1 MILIW
6 LSKYISELRIVE
18 IRELI
23 KCMLIGDPKYRLC
36 KYVLPMLNGRLCS
49 IIIVNKL
56 TKRSIPMY
64 DCDCFYGNKCI
75 NYKYCFK
82 YAKHKLIFDNI
93 QYSTGLQDH
102 TLVVKNDYSQ
112 LEYTLCRDCFL
123 RPDINITNL
132 CICNNIRTVEIK
144 KKIFNFADF
153 KKSITKYPYGFG
165 YSYLKC
171 KELNVIKQMP
181 FELIKQQFLN
191 NTNDSV
197 LTAFNK
203 INKVHIYKDI
213 DDIEFIDDGIYGHW
227 ELHVNG
233 YIWMHTKISGHI
245 KSDYEDQYDYIN
257 QNCKIIWTN
266 NYTNSYYV
274 CNLQLNDDEY
284 IVL

>member
-1 MILIW
+1 MVTLGLIDD
-6 LSKYISELRIVE
+6 ITF
-18 IRELI
+18 
-23 KCMLIGDPKYRLC
+23 D
-36 KYVLPMLNGRLCS
+36 N
-49 IIIVNKL
+49 VNK
-56 TKRSIPMY
+56 
-64 DCDCFYGNKCI
+64 F
-75 NYKYCFK
+75 F
-82 YAKHKLIFDNI
+82 
-93 QYSTGLQDH
+93 
-102 TLVVKNDYSQ
+102 
-112 LEYTLCRDCFL
+112 LENGIID
-123 RPDINITNL
+123 
-132 CICNNIRTVEIK
+132 
-144 KKIFNFADF
+144 
-153 KKSITKYPYGFG
+153 
-165 YSYLKC
+165 
-171 KELNVIKQMP
+171 
-181 FELIKQQFLN
+181 FLN